1 MQNASKAKDMEL
13 MRLETHLK
21 ANEVH
26 TDKLNIR
33 VKQLTAKKLADRTL
47 IAELTGRVTALHPVE
62 LFQKSYKSMFV
73 PKNI

>member
-1 MQNASKAKDMEL
+1 MEL

-47 IAELTGRVTALHPVE
+47 IAELTDRVTALHPVE
-62 LFQKSYKSMFV
+62 LF
-73 PKNI
+73 